1 MLFTNLPVVPVNASP
16 PQIADRP
23 SSTGSVNDHATDHP
37 LPLPLLPVVH
47 TSSALPECS
56 TNEVGVG
63 ALDAGLAPQN
73 SAATWY

>member
-23 SSTGSVNDHATDHP
+23 SPTGTVDDHEAANP
-37 LPLPLLPVVH
+37 FPLPLLPVVH
-47 TSSALPECS
+47 TSSVLPECS